1 MWYAMYMG
9 CSSSEFFNWNWLKF
23 YYPFSWAFCRSF
35 IYMQPWFGS
44 VKKIKRHL
52 FEFVWVTGS
61 ANACVCIANRFHF
74 DLLHQYLLRLNG
86 GLFFTAHFRHC
97 KWFVAMNGWLILIS
111 AINAAAKNIRTHA
124 CTHTRTH
131 KYASG
136 WAQSVGQTEIMCKR
150 CAWNEE
156 NWIELNVVFSA
167 QFCILL
173 RELYYVHVE
182 YKMLF
187 ETCTHRE
194 RLGVTEESF
203 ALLLLLLYYIILC
216 VGRAGA
222 VVTIHVLCTQCVC
235 LLLLFRSVSR
245 TTRVTWHTL
254 AQRDDSTQ

>member
-1 MWYAMYMG
+1 MVASFSQRIFDIVNGSLRWMVGWFWYRQ
-9 CSSSEFFNWNWLKF
+9 S
-23 YYPFSWAFCRSF
+23 
-35 IYMQPWFGS
+35 MQPLKTF
-44 VKKIKRHL
+44 
-52 FEFVWVTGS
+52 
-61 ANACVCIANRFHF
+61 
-74 DLLHQYLLRLNG
+74 
-86 GLFFTAHFRHC
+86 AH
-97 KWFVAMNGWLILIS
+97 
-111 AINAAAKNIRTHA
+111 THA
-124 CTHTRTH
+124 RIHARTH
-131 KYASG
+131 KCASG

-182 YKMLF
+182 YEMLF

-222 VVTIHVLCTQCVC
+222 VAAVAVVIVTIHVLCTQCVC
-235 LLLLFRSVSR
+235 VCVSFTSFSFSRS
-245 TTRVTWHTL
+245 
-254 AQRDDSTQ
+254 DDSSYVTYVSPKRRFNSINTYNRLHNLQPDSDLKI